1 MHGSV
6 YQFSRKALVFVVLSF
21 FELLVKQINNQE
33 VARYETFL
41 RTVQSSFYKNEKNS
55 RVLLH

>member
-1 MHGSV
+1 VHGSV

-21 FELLVKQINNQE
+21 FELLVKQINNQK

-41 RTVQSSFYKNEKNS
+41 RIVQSSFYNNEKNS

>member
-1 MHGSV
+1 VHGSV